1 MKRLLMAVAVIE
13 LVVLP
18 EYLWA
23 MAVYFLG

>member
-1 MKRLLMAVAVIE
+1 MKRLLMAIAMIE

-23 MAVYFLG
+23 MAVNFLG